1 LIKNLVAIDNLDSSL
16 ERLDVVER
24 VLSEVLCQ
32 LLVEG
37 IKQTHV
43 ESEEM
48 VPSESIILKLLS
60 VNENVIFLG
69 LLEEMHEFQLSLGE
83 RVLLVVGLQLSV
95 QQILVSVIDLLTFEV
110 HLW

>member
-1 LIKNLVAIDNLDSSL
+1 LIKDLVAIDNLDSSL
-16 ERLDVVER
+16 ERLDVVEW
-24 VLSEVLCQ
+24 VLSEVLRQ

-60 VNENVIFLG
+60 VNENIIFLG

-110 HLW
+110 HL